1 MPQKKYLVSLTDAQ
15 RQELEQFVMT
25 GVAAAYA
32 INHARILLK
41 ANTNQPSGSWLDKEI
56 SGAIDVS
63 VATVERLRKQFVTEG
78 LAPCLKQR
86 LRRCARSRV
95 LDGEQEAHLIAIAC
109 SAAPTGQARWTLRL
123 LADRMVELGQVESL
137 SYETVRRTL
146 KKTSLSPGSTNLG

>member
-1 MPQKKYLVSLTDAQ
+1 MPQKKYIVSLTEAQ

-41 ANTNQPSGSWLDKEI
+41 ANANQPGGSWLDAEI

-86 LRRCARSRV
+86 PRRCARSRA
-95 LDGEQEAHLIAIAC
+95 LDGEQEAHLIAMAC
-109 SAAPTGQARWTLRL
+109 SAAPTGQVRWTLRL

-146 KKTSLSPGSTNLG
+146 KKTSLSPGSTSLG

>member
-1 MPQKKYLVSLTDAQ
+1 MPKKKYIVSLTDAQ
-15 RQELEQFVMT
+15 RQDLEQFVMT

-41 ANTNQPSGSWLDKEI
+41 ANTNQAGGGWLDEEI
-56 SGAIDVS
+56 SSAIDVS
-63 VATVERLRKQFVTEG
+63 VATVERIRKQFVREG
-78 LAPCLKQR
+78 LESCLKQR
-86 LRRCARSRV
+86 PRQRVRLRA

-109 SAAPTGQARWTLRL
+109 SAAPLGQARWTLRL

-146 KKTSLSPGSTNLG
+146 KKTNLSLG